1 MRCLNYG
8 VLSRNSLFMKR
19 ILSIITALT
28 ISIICDAQTPS
39 KGNNGLYGYVQ
50 DGDLL
55 IPYKYEYA
63 LDFKEGLAGVC
74 LSSRFGFIDNAGNQV
89 IPLEY
94 KDILAAGFTEGV
106 CGVSKN
112 GKKWYYIDKKGN
124 KINDK
129 LYSLVTP
136 YHEGLAAVGIDNEVV
151 IFVDKQGNKAI
162 DAEFVSAEP
171 FYDGIAVAAIY
182 DKSRTKLMYGF
193 IDKDGKW
200 LSPSFYDEIYSE
212 GDMSP
217 FAELGVAK
225 VKRGGKIGYVNRQM
239 LFFDSLQTAL
249 ASNAVQTNAALP
261 EKVTSVKETSMKEAS
276 VTNVVEKPRVY
287 IPSTPSQTV
296 TSSTTVSTPTIDQS
310 AIATPAGAPL
320 SEVDQNSE
328 YKQKL
333 FLGAILSYDL
343 IPDYIEAYDTSGGFT
358 VGLGAKMYHTDNI
371 FTWCGL
377 AFNGFY
383 ASSTDTDKYT
393 TEQSSYTLRLP
404 LNVGLSFFKDQIV
417 EISTGPCFSWC
428 VGGQYKE
435 LLNGKELNKL
445 DTSNMKTVVQWN
457 VVVTLGIF
465 RCGLLLP
472 LTENQSLE
480 LSIGIGF

>member
-1 MRCLNYG
+1 
-8 VLSRNSLFMKR
+8 MKR
-19 ILSIITALT
+19 ILSIIAALT

-74 LSSRFGFIDNAGNQV
+74 LSSKFGFIDNAGNLV
-89 IPLEY
+89 IPFEY
-94 KDILAAGFTEGV
+94 KQILVAGFSEGV

-112 GKKWYYIDKKGN
+112 GKKWYFIDKNGN
-124 KINDK
+124 KINENQ
-129 LYSLVTP
+129 YFYVTS
-136 YHEGLAAVGIDNEVV
+136 YHEGLAAVCIDKGVV
-151 IFVDKQGNKAI
+151 VYVDKQGNKAI
-162 DAEFVSAEP
+162 DAEFVYAEP

-182 DKSRTKLMYGF
+182 DKSRTKLIFGF

-200 LSPSFYDEIYSE
+200 LSPSFYDEIYSDE
-212 GDMSP
+212 GMSP

-225 VKRGGKIGYVNRQM
+225 VKKGGKIGYVNRQM

-261 EKVTSVKETSMKEAS
+261 EKVTSVEETSMKEAS

-287 IPSTPSQTV
+287 TPSTPSQSV
-296 TSSTTVSTPTIDQS
+296 TFSPAEQTPTTKQSATSTTSVAQS
-310 AIATPAGAPL
+310 
-320 SEVDQNSE
+320 SSQEQNPE
-328 YKQKL
+328 NKQKL
-333 FLGAILSYDL
+333 FLGVILSYDMV
-343 IPDYIEAYDTSGGFT
+343 PEYIKEYESSGGFS

-383 ASSTDTDKYT
+383 TTSTDADKFS
-393 TEQSSYTLRLP
+393 TESSSYGLKIP
-404 LNVGLSFFKDQIV
+404 LNVGLSFSDKIV
-417 EISTGPCFSWC
+417 ELSTGPCFGWC
-428 VGGQYKE
+428 VGGQYKK
-435 LLNGKELNKL
+435 LYDGKELETTKI
-445 DTSNMKTVVQWN
+445 DISKMKTEVQWN
-457 VVVTLGIF
+457 IVVNFSLF
-465 RCGLLLP
+465 RCSLLLP
-472 LTENQSLE
+472 LQENQPIS